1 MNEVL
6 KVAGLFVFV
15 WLVVTPAMLLILLVA
30 MVTAVEFFRAFGL
43 SSLLVLF
50 LAGGGFLAFAEHF
63 RR

>member
-1 MNEVL
+1 MNEAL
-6 KVAGLFVFV
+6 KVAGFFVFV

-30 MVTAVEFFRAFGL
+30 MVAAVEFFRAFGL

-50 LAGGGFLAFAEHF
+50 LAGGGFLAFAEQS

>member
-6 KVAGLFVFV
+6 KVAGLFVFM

-30 MVTAVEFFRAFGL
+30 MMAAVEFFRAFGL
-43 SSLLVLF
+43 SSLLVMF
-50 LAGGGFLAFAEHF
+50 LVAGGFIAFAEQF

>member
-6 KVAGLFVFV
+6 KVAGFFVFM
-15 WLVVTPAMLLILLVA
+15 WLATPAMLLILLVA
-30 MVTAVEFFRAFGL
+30 MMTAVEFFRAFGL

-50 LAGGGFLAFAEHF
+50 LAGGVFLAFAEQF